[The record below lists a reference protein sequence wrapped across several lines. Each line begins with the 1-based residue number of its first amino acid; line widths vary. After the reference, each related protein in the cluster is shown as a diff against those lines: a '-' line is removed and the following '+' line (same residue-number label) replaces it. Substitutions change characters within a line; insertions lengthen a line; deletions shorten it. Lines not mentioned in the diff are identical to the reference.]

1 MPHIDLIYFNAGGG
15 HRAAA
20 EALREVMDGEGSPWR
35 VRLLNLFEVLDPQGL
50 FRRITGMPPEALYNR
65 RLARGWTLGMAQELK
80 LLQAAIRLA
89 HPQLVQR
96 LQRHWQRAAPDLA
109 VSLVPNF
116 NLAIAQGL
124 QAARPGVPFVTVLTD
139 LADHPPHFWVERG
152 AGQHVVC
159 GTERAMQQARALGV
173 DERHLHRSSGMI
185 LRPAF
190 YRPPMVARADARRA
204 LGLDDHTPTGV
215 VLFGGHGSKAMLGIA
230 ERLSAVPL
238 ILMCGHNRPLAER
251 LRALPAAAPR
261 VVVGYTQD
269 VAHYLRLADFFI
281 GKPGPGSL
289 SEALH
294 CGLPVIVTRNAWTL
308 PQERYN
314 TDWVREQGAGLV
326 LDSFAAL
333 PGAVTELR
341 RQLPWLAE
349 RVRRLDNRALFEIP
363 QILAG
368 ILRERDRSLA
378 RVPAAND
385 ARADW
390 AQVS

>member
-1 MPHIDLIYFNAGGG
+1 MPHVDLIYFNAGGG

-20 EALREVMDGEGSPWR
+20 EALREVMEGEGSPWR
-35 VRLLNLFEVLDPQGL
+35 VRLLNLFELLDPQDR
-50 FRRITGMPPEALYNR
+50 FRRVTGMPPEDLYNR

-89 HPQLVQR
+89 HPHLVQR

-116 NLAIAQGL
+116 NLAISQGL
-124 QAARPGVPFVTVLTD
+124 PPSTPFVTVLTD

-159 GTERAMQQARALGV
+159 GTDRALQQARELGV
-173 DERHLHRSSGMI
+173 DQQHLHRSSGMI

-190 YRPPMVARADARRA
+190 YRPPTAMRSDARRA
-204 LGLDDHTPTGV
+204 LGLDEHTPTGA
-215 VLFGGHGSKAMLGIA
+215 VLFGGQGSRAMLGIA
-230 ERLSAVPL
+230 ERLPEVPL
-238 ILMCGHNRPLAER
+238 ILMCGHNEALAER
-251 LRALPAAAPR
+251 LRRQTAAAPR

-294 CGLPVIVTRNAWTL
+294 CGLPVIVTRNAWTM

-314 TDWVREQGAGLV
+314 TDWVREQGVGLV
-326 LDSFAAL
+326 LNSFAAL
-333 PGAVTELR
+333 PAAVAELR
-341 RQLPWLAE
+341 RQLPQFVE

-368 ILRERDRSLA
+368 ILRARDPALA

-385 ARADW
+385 ARA
-390 AQVS
+390 ALVQAL

>member
-1 MPHIDLIYFNAGGG
+1 M
-15 HRAAA
+15 
-20 EALREVMDGEGSPWR
+20 
-35 VRLLNLFEVLDPQGL
+35 
-50 FRRITGMPPEALYNR
+50 
-65 RLARGWTLGMAQELK
+65 
-80 LLQAAIRLA
+80 
-89 HPQLVQR
+89 
-96 LQRHWQRAAPDLA
+96 
-109 VSLVPNF
+109 
-116 NLAIAQGL
+116 
-124 QAARPGVPFVTVLTD
+124 LTD

-159 GTERAMQQARALGV
+159 GTEQAMQQARALGV
-173 DERHLHRSSGMI
+173 DEHHLHRSSGMI

-190 YRPPMVARADARRA
+190 YRPPTVARGEARRA
-204 LGLDDHTPTGV
+204 LGLDEHTPTGV

-230 ERLSAVPL
+230 ERLPEVPL
-238 ILMCGHNRPLAER
+238 ILMCGHNRALAER

-269 VAHYLRLADFFI
+269 VAHYLRLSDFFI

-294 CGLPVIVTRNAWTL
+294 CGLPVIVTRNAWTM

-314 TDWVREQGAGLV
+314 TDWVLEQGVGLV
-326 LDSFAAL
+326 LDSFTAI
-333 PGAVTELR
+333 PSAVAELR
-341 RQLPWLAE
+341 RQLPGLLD

-368 ILRERDRSLA
+368 ILRERDQSRA